1 MDSLKEIGRCFALE
15 FSKNTNNIFVNNDI
29 IALNLARSSL
39 KYVIKAFEIKEIW
52 LPYYTCPV
60 VWQSVKKENCKMKF
74 YHIDKTFLPLIDF
87 PKDDFVLYTNYFGMC
102 AKNVKALAKKY
113 KNLIVDNAQAFY
125 MPKYGIAS
133 FNSIRKFFGV
143 PDGSILQCDKKLNE
157 NFDIDKS
164 FNRCSHLLNSIDNGS
179 AYDEFWNNELSLND
193 EPVKYMSKLT
203 EFLTAAQDIDAARK
217 IRLDNFQILHNE
229 LADSNE
235 LEFETDI
242 DDVPMVYPYLNK
254 VEGLK
259 EHLLKNKIYVETYWN
274 KLSENFTEGYFQKYL
289 LPLPI
294 DQRYDEQD
302 MLRIVQAIKK

>member
-87 PKDDFVLYTNYFGMC
+87 PKDDFVLYTNYFGIC

-164 FNRCSHLLNSIDNGS
+164 FNRCSHLLNSNGS
-179 AYDEFWNNELSLND
+179 AYYEFWNNELSLND

-203 EFLTAAQDIDAARK
+203 KFLTAAQDIDAARK
-217 IRLDNFQILHNE
+217 IRLDNFQILHKE

-259 EHLLKNKIYVETYWN
+259 EYLLKNKIYVETYWN